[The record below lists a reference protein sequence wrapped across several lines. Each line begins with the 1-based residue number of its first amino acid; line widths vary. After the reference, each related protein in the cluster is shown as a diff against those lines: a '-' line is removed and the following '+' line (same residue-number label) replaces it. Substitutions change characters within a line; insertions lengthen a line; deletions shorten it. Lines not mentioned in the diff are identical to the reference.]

1 MKPLVAELLLR
12 SAPGPPWLL
21 LRELCWDPESG
32 ELPEADR
39 VETLRLCVD
48 GLRAE
53 VERRVEQARG
63 GEPWCPASGREKS
76 TASGAAAAEE
86 EEEEG
91 ITGALREVASGRC
104 LPLLQRLRVSGSGG
118 SGDALRDSERGG
130 PEERGRGRL
139 VHSLCAL
146 LSGCCREA
154 APSLTGDIARLAL
167 GDVRAHSEE
176 RSAGAAG
183 ESGAGPRA
191 PVYSDVHVAV
201 EVLASVAPLL
211 PRLPE
216 GLELR
221 DRVLSAVLTAVRAGD
236 EGLASR
242 AAARVIPA
250 LLATGVP
257 LERLW
262 DEVKSCEGPTGG
274 PGAGCRRL
282 LLLSSL
288 SDHLFPPHRDGREA
302 PDLRRC
308 PEFWRVLQR
317 GLVHRDNV
325 SRKRAVYLLK
335 RAVDVSRTLRG
346 NVCPENES
354 GSDPCLFWWL
364 AEKNKLLV
372 QLWENY
378 ILIMETL
385 EENQVHVIRPVLPRL
400 CSLLDATVS
409 KGISLFHT
417 SWVLCAYKRMFAS
430 ENKTI
435 IKEGLFH
442 FLDVN
447 VTKYPFITRML
458 SEFICGPL
466 MDALSESTLYS
477 RSPEQTVGS
486 CPLLGVKLQVLL
498 ITFVESVPEQ
508 SKGDFL
514 LQLIKSMGSKYWCAI
529 PILFIS
535 RALAQIPSCKAWGV
549 EGLHA
554 LREVLRCTMIT
565 HQVLLRGA
573 AQCYLLQTTM
583 NLTDVEKVSLSEISN
598 FLTFVRAEESLSRG
612 TKLWNELCEWL
623 HRNDRNFRRD
633 KDSAP
638 VSLDKRALSAYVQ
651 NLVERYM
658 KVSLTEGESNYMP
671 DWFEAQLVAQMTV
684 LVADVEEKYN
694 TEGDSSSGD
703 ENLLG
708 QFLYP
713 LLDSLRKLNTHAYL
727 PVVKADKSLQLLL
740 KLLETCSSKCLMD
753 KTEDRVLNVLQKSV
767 MSSVEQVLEYTFR
780 RLTSELQSVSDL
792 DRCHLYLAVMS
803 MMVKILST
811 IDWKKGS
818 CIWSY
823 ISSLTQASLQH
834 LQAASDDQDLKL
846 VRQIQK
852 AVAMASVAWV
862 CETTSLYP
870 ELQLNSLDAVKTLV
884 RFISTAPF
892 NQTLEKP
899 LWSEQDT
906 GFLETGSSI
915 QGWGKIAAQFVCNQ
929 WICIHFAFNK
939 CDQFITSSDKNL
951 DLSLPVVENPALT
964 LQACTE
970 ALSIVPSDQVLPILQ
985 CMRILIPKVLG
996 SREPL
1001 CVESLDLAWKAVL
1014 DLNSNQLYF
1023 WPTLNAFIK
1032 IAFHHQLLGVSAEC
1046 NIGIKLKEILNQ
1058 LFEIS
1063 QTKIGVFNV
1072 LIAHCCQ
1079 TWLPA
1084 VSASNTC
1091 LQDSF
1096 AIAQNHI
1103 DLFVEACLFGPV
1115 FRKDQRL
1122 IQDVHIFIELQGDD
1136 CAANVTTESENKDD
1150 QFVRIWAISFLC
1162 HLDGSDS
1169 LHKNFIEKLVNKLL
1183 EKDNELRNKKGRYYV
1198 NSMYHRVKTRIWQT
1212 LLVLLHHLDQN
1223 FVRKILETV
1232 YLSGF
1237 SDNQASVK
1245 YLIEWFIILILHKW
1259 PEFLDSFWRCFRF
1272 KQENTKS
1279 SICTFL
1285 AILVHIDVIL
1295 KNVEEK
1301 NHYLKKAL
1309 SVILPW
1315 CLNHNFSVRLY
1326 ALLAL
1331 QKVWEACQ
1339 LAKMEG
1345 DDLQFLEPIVESS
1358 LEQAGHKQST
1368 GNAGKNWQ
1376 RIQEHF
1382 FFETFQP
1389 LEDYSL
1395 ETFFYTFPSLSDVIE
1410 DEWIP
1415 VWKFKRVMDLSS
1427 STSVVNLF
1435 NSRNKLSELKST
1447 DWVQRDKG
1455 YSLSEADL
1463 DAEWTDVQ
1471 KKIIPWKNSIPDQD
1485 LELIYQERATKLGK
1499 SSNSSSSLIVV
1510 ASLIDKPTNL
1520 GGLCRTSEIFGA
1532 SVLVVNNMHCVND
1545 KQFQALSVSAEQWMP
1560 VIEVKPA
1567 QLVEY
1572 LQQKKTE
1579 GYTIIGVEQTA
1590 NSQDLTQYR
1599 FPEKTLLLLGNER
1612 EGIPANLIQHLD
1624 VCVEIPQ
1631 YGVIRSLNVHVS
1643 GALLVWEYT
1652 RQQMM
1657 TNSSGP

>member
-39 VETLRLCVD
+39 VETLRLC
-48 GLRAE
+48 
-53 VERRVEQARG
+53 
-63 GEPWCPASGREKS
+63 
-76 TASGAAAAEE
+76 

-167 GDVRAHSEE
+167 GDV
-176 RSAGAAG
+176 
-183 ESGAGPRA
+183 GAGPRA

-346 NVCPENES
+346 NVCPENEN
-354 GSDPCLFWWL
+354 PCLFWWL

-612 TKLWNELCEWL
+612 TKLWNE
-623 HRNDRNFRRD
+623 
-633 KDSAP
+633 
-638 VSLDKRALSAYVQ
+638 V
-651 NLVERYM
+651 
-658 KVSLTEGESNYMP
+658 GEIKS
-671 DWFEAQLVAQMTV
+671 QI
-684 LVADVEEKYN
+684 
-694 TEGDSSSGD
+694 DSSSGD

-753 KTEDRVLNVLQKSV
+753 KTEGQLSINIATVHRLQ
-767 MSSVEQVLEYTFR
+767 MSW
-780 RLTSELQSVSDL
+780 DL

-834 LQAASDDQDLKL
+834 LQAASDDQL

-1115 FRKDQRL
+1115 FRKDQRQLSTYKL
-1122 IQDVHIFIELQGDD
+1122 IYNIDD
-1136 CAANVTTESENKDD
+1136 SFANLPFYSENKDD

-1183 EKDNELRNKKGRYYV
+1183 EKLRNKKGRYYV

>member
-335 RAVDVSRTLRG
+335 RAVDVSRTLR
-346 NVCPENES
+346 
-354 GSDPCLFWWL
+354 DPCLFWWL

-385 EENQVHVIRPVLPRL
+385 EENQVSNIIPSV
-400 CSLLDATVS
+400 C
-409 KGISLFHT
+409 ISLFHT

-583 NLTDVEKVSLSEISN
+583 NLTDVV
-598 FLTFVRAEESLSRG
+598 
-612 TKLWNELCEWL
+612 WELL
-623 HRNDRNFRRD
+623 ILR
-633 KDSAP
+633 
-638 VSLDKRALSAYVQ
+638 
-651 NLVERYM
+651 
-658 KVSLTEGESNYMP
+658 ESNYMP

-753 KTEDRVLNVLQKSV
+753 KTEGQLSINIATVHRLQ
-767 MSSVEQVLEYTFR
+767 MILEYTFR

-899 LWSEQDT
+899 LWSE
-906 GFLETGSSI
+906 FLETGSSI

-1136 CAANVTTESENKDD
+1136 CAANFFHHLVKFEQNDTLFNMLMPFCNSCSLHC
-1150 QFVRIWAISFLC
+1150 RHLSLLAISLT
-1162 HLDGSDS
+1162 LQ
-1169 LHKNFIEKLVNKLL
+1169 
-1183 EKDNELRNKKGRYYV
+1183 DNELRNKKGRYYV

-1259 PEFLDSFWRCFRF
+1259 PEFLDSFWRCF
-1272 KQENTKS
+1272 QNTKS

-1447 DWVQRDKG
+1447 DWVQRDK
-1455 YSLSEADL
+1455 ADL

>member
-176 RSAGAAG
+176 RSAGA
-183 ESGAGPRA
+183 
-191 PVYSDVHVAV
+191 
-201 EVLASVAPLL
+201 VLASVAPLL

-612 TKLWNELCEWL
+612 TKLWNE
-623 HRNDRNFRRD
+623 
-633 KDSAP
+633 
-638 VSLDKRALSAYVQ
+638 V
-651 NLVERYM
+651 
-658 KVSLTEGESNYMP
+658 GEIKS
-671 DWFEAQLVAQMTV
+671 QI
-684 LVADVEEKYN
+684 
-694 TEGDSSSGD
+694 DSSSGD

-753 KTEDRVLNVLQKSV
+753 KTEGQLSINIATVHRLQ
-767 MSSVEQVLEYTFR
+767 MN
-780 RLTSELQSVSDL
+780 L

-1183 EKDNELRNKKGRYYV
+1183 EKVSACPVFCRYYV

-1358 LEQAGHKQST
+1358 LEQAGHK
-1368 GNAGKNWQ
+1368 NAGKNWQ

>member
-104 LPLLQRLRVSGSGG
+104 LPLLQRLR
-118 SGDALRDSERGG
+118 
-130 PEERGRGRL
+130 ERGRGRL

-183 ESGAGPRA
+183 ESGAG
-191 PVYSDVHVAV
+191 
-201 EVLASVAPLL
+201 VAPLL

-335 RAVDVSRTLRG
+335 RAVDVSRTLR
-346 NVCPENES
+346 
-354 GSDPCLFWWL
+354 DPCLFWWL

-583 NLTDVEKVSLSEISN
+583 NLTDVVWELLILRYTYTCQYIS
-598 FLTFVRAEESLSRG
+598 S
-612 TKLWNELCEWL
+612 
-623 HRNDRNFRRD
+623 
-633 KDSAP
+633 
-638 VSLDKRALSAYVQ
+638 
-651 NLVERYM
+651 
-658 KVSLTEGESNYMP
+658 
-671 DWFEAQLVAQMTV
+671 
-684 LVADVEEKYN
+684 
-694 TEGDSSSGD
+694 
-703 ENLLG
+703 NLLG

-753 KTEDRVLNVLQKSV
+753 KTEGQLSINIATVHSIQLYIVLNRVVL
-767 MSSVEQVLEYTFR
+767 LIF
-780 RLTSELQSVSDL
+780 LNALVSAA
-792 DRCHLYLAVMS
+792 LYS
-803 MMVKILST
+803 N
-811 IDWKKGS
+811 D
-818 CIWSY
+818 
-823 ISSLTQASLQH
+823 
-834 LQAASDDQDLKL
+834 
-846 VRQIQK
+846 
-852 AVAMASVAWV
+852 
-862 CETTSLYP
+862 
-870 ELQLNSLDAVKTLV
+870 N
-884 RFISTAPF
+884 
-892 NQTLEKP
+892 
-899 LWSEQDT
+899 
-906 GFLETGSSI
+906 ETGSSI

-1032 IAFHHQLLGVSAEC
+1032 IAFHHQLLGVSHS
-1046 NIGIKLKEILNQ
+1046 LKPFFSQILNQ

-1301 NHYLKKAL
+1301 VNICKAL

-1447 DWVQRDKG
+1447 DWVQRDK
-1455 YSLSEADL
+1455 ADL